1 MQIAAKHVVR
11 GLAAALLPAFAFSA
25 NAQTSIGTFSL
36 PSVTAYGV
44 APLEIYSEDR
54 DVLLINAGLEL
65 SRHSNVFALADGVSP
80 RPIYGKSS
88 RSDTMLTGLFGV
100 SFDRQ
105 VSLQRFQLDA
115 AVMPV
120 KLFEY
125 SEFDHVGYSAGG
137 HWDWAIGRPWFGTLG
152 ARLTNRLTPFGNFFS
167 NNKNTERRFR
177 VYGSAGMRLT
187 PDWAAFV
194 GLDNETLDNSY
205 AGVESSDFRFLSTE
219 AGLRYARGTA
229 TSLDFVWRRTDGD
242 YPNRQVTDSVGNL
255 LPGAVDN
262 EFKQNALLARLQ
274 MRPSNDTRVGG
285 EVGYTRRKFD
295 NVSERDFSG
304 PTASVFLDWRPTGTL
319 TVYGELFREIQSEE
333 LLTASY
339 VERTGIAI
347 RPSVQLTG
355 KVMLHGTALISRAS
369 YEGDPG
375 VSGLGLA
382 TRKDDLRVFGVGVGY
397 EYARNISVNF
407 KVQRTD
413 RNSNFNAFEYDDNMV
428 SANIL
433 ARF

>member
-1 MQIAAKHVVR
+1 MQIATKHVVL
-11 GLAAALLPAFAFSA
+11 GLVAALLPALPIAA
-25 NAQTSIGTFSL
+25 HAQTSIGTFSL
-36 PSVTAYGV
+36 PSINAYGV
-44 APLEIYSEDR
+44 APLEIFSEDR
-54 DVLLINAGLEL
+54 DVLLINAGVEL
-65 SRHSNVFALADGVSP
+65 SRHSNIFALPDGVSP
-80 RPIYGKSS
+80 RPVYGKSS
-88 RSDTMLTGLFGV
+88 RSETILTGLFGV

-105 VSLQRFQLDA
+105 VSLQRFRLDA
-115 AVMPV
+115 AVMPT

-167 NNKNTERRFR
+167 NNKNTERRFK
-177 VYGSAGMRLT
+177 VYGSGGIRLT

-194 GLDNETLDNSY
+194 GIDNETLDNSY
-205 AGVESSDFRFLSTE
+205 AGVESSDYRFLSTE
-219 AGLRYARGTA
+219 AGLRYARGAA
-229 TSLDFVWRRTDGD
+229 TQVDLVWRRTNGD

-262 EFKQNALLARLQ
+262 EFVQNALLARLQ
-274 MRPSNDTRVGG
+274 LRPSNDTRFGG

-295 NVSERDFSG
+295 NVSARDFSG
-304 PTASVFLDWRPTGTL
+304 PTAGLFLDWRPAGAFTIR
-319 TVYGELFREIQSEE
+319 GELFREIQSEE

-339 VERTGIAI
+339 AERTGIAL

-355 KVMLHGTALISRAS
+355 KVVLRGIALASRAS

-375 VSGLGLA
+375 VTGLGLP

-397 EYARNISVNF
+397 EYARNITVNLEAR
-407 KVQRTD
+407 RTD
-413 RNSNFNAFEYDDNMV
+413 RNSNFGAFEYDDNLL

>member
-1 MQIAAKHVVR
+1 MQIATKHVVR
-11 GLAAALLPAFAFSA
+11 GLVAALLPVFSLA
-25 NAQTSIGTFSL
+25 AHAQTSIGTFSL
-36 PSVTAYGV
+36 PSINPYGV

-65 SRHSNVFALADGVSP
+65 ARHSNIFALPDGVSP

-88 RSDTMLTGLFGV
+88 RSDTILTGLFGV

-105 VSLQRFQLDA
+105 VSLQRFRLDA

-167 NNKNTERRFR
+167 NNKNTERRLK

-187 PDWAAFV
+187 PDWAVFV
-194 GLDNETLDNSY
+194 GIDNETLDNSY
-205 AGVESSDFRFLSTE
+205 AGVESSDYRFLSTE
-219 AGLRYARGTA
+219 AGVRYFRSGA
-229 TSLDFVWRRTDGD
+229 TQLDFVWRRTNGD

-262 EFKQNALLARLQ
+262 EFQQNSLLARVQ
-274 MRPSNDTRVGG
+274 FRPSNDTVFGG
-285 EVGYTRRKFD
+285 EAGYTRREFD

-304 PTASVFLDWRPTGTL
+304 PTARLFLDWKPTGAFTMR
-319 TVYGELFREIQSEE
+319 TELFRDIQSEE

-339 VERTGIAI
+339 IDRTGIAL
-347 RPSVQLTG
+347 RPSMQLTG
-355 KVMLHGTALISRAS
+355 KIVLSGIAAVSRAS

-375 VSGLGLA
+375 LSGLGA
-382 TRKDDLRVFGVGVGY
+382 PARKDDLRVLGLGVGY
-397 EYARNISVNF
+397 EYARNITVNLEAR
-407 KVQRTD
+407 RTA
-413 RNSNFNAFEYDDNMV
+413 RSSNFDAFEYDDNML
-428 SANIL
+428 SANVL